1 MDYLTLINGRNEMRT
16 KIARFVIT
24 FALKRIVK
32 YLLAHP
38 DAIPGEVDD
47 RVLPILARFLGV

>member
-1 MDYLTLINGRNEMRT
+1 MRV

-38 DAIPGEVDD
+38 DAIPGDVDD